1 MAAAFDRRQRY
12 TRIVD
17 HPVITIDDSA
27 APPARLRHPGI
38 HSRRLAIAG
47 GLALAEVVTYLA
59 FDPSR
64 WLAVVL
70 VGTLLAACIALSGR
84 LAPGLGRDL
93 MVIAGIA
100 QAMVIALPLLL
111 GFLQLVLAAVLVVV
125 IITLFITVGLRFR
138 R

>member
-1 MAAAFDRRQRY
+1 ME
-12 TRIVD
+12 
-17 HPVITIDDSA
+17 HPVITIDDTA
-27 APPARLRHPGI
+27 AAPARLRHSRI

-47 GLALAEVVTYLA
+47 GLALAEVVAYLA
-59 FDPSR
+59 VDPSR

-70 VGTLLAACIALSGR
+70 VGGVLATCIALSGR

-93 MVIAGIA
+93 VVIAGIA

-111 GFLQLVLAAVLVVV
+111 GFLQLVLAAVVVVV
-125 IITLFITVGLRFR
+125 IITLFITIGLRFR